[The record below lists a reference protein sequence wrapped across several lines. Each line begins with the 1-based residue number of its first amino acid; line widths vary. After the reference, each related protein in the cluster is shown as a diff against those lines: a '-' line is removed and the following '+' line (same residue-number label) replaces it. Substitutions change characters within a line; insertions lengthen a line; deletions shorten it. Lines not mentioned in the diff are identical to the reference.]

1 MMRPEVRRPRPGSVG
16 TAAFVSTLQVYHPS
30 SQRRQRRFIAQ
41 ILRSIECCF
50 PFRRTIRF
58 DLCLFFW
65 RLYTLFPYIPYR
77 SVMVAHRHIRRQT
90 SDPLPAISASGI
102 ASNGITVDDVTTTA
116 TTLAYDSSATTTD
129 VDSGVS
135 VVFETPSSTAK
146 AKSTTSSSSQPTV
159 SDAATTKEIPIGT
172 VIGACVGAFAGA
184 VLLIVLGIWIYKC
197 AIPKAKSKDP
207 APTMS
212 ASRNARGEHER
223 SRSRL
228 ENWDKLVDDPQSEGK
243 YHMKEVDGGV
253 SVAPME
259 KLTMFNK
266 SPSVRTAYTHTT
278 EEPPHFDLEPHP
290 FSPYHSNL
298 AKELASTDVKEP
310 IRPFAGRADSAAMSW
325 NSTAN
330 ESFLSLRSAHMSGSM
345 SPSLDM
351 AIPTPPL
358 TSSEPHRW
366 ESAEV
371 VNFDDQQ
378 AKTVDLGENPF
389 NSPTERRRS
398 FGNPF
403 FNAQGSSV
411 PVRSKTPD
419 VPRIPR
425 SKKGK
430 ERAVNPFSDVHA
442 SDPVYAHTSTTSS
455 IENDLAI
462 HSLIAALEGRDDVSD
477 AHLRAPSLQASL
489 QSSAVSVYSGD
500 ESAANSFPSRSQ

>member
-1 MMRPEVRRPRPGSVG
+1 
-16 TAAFVSTLQVYHPS
+16 
-30 SQRRQRRFIAQ
+30 
-41 ILRSIECCF
+41 
-50 PFRRTIRF
+50 
-58 DLCLFFW
+58 
-65 RLYTLFPYIPYR
+65 
-77 SVMVAHRHIRRQT
+77 MVAHHRIRRQT
-90 SDPLPAISASGI
+90 SDPLPAISVAGI
-102 ASNGITVDDVTTTA
+102 ASNGVTVGDVSSTA
-116 TTLAYDSSATTTD
+116 TTLAYDSSATAAA
-129 VDSGVS
+129 VNSGVS
-135 VVFETPSSTAK
+135 VVLETPSSTAK
-146 AKSTTSSSSQPTV
+146 AKPTASSSSEPTAT
-159 SDAATTKEIPIGT
+159 DASTTKEIPIGT
-172 VIGACVGAFAGA
+172 VVGACVGALVGA
-184 VLLIVLGIWIYKC
+184 VFLIVLGIWLYKC
-197 AIPKAKSKDP
+197 ATPKAKSKGLV
-207 APTMS
+207 PTMS
-212 ASRNARGEHER
+212 AGRNARGEHER

-228 ENWDKLVDDPQSEGK
+228 ENWDKLVDHPQSEGR

-259 KLTMFNK
+259 KLTMFKK

-290 FSPYHSNL
+290 FSPYHPNL
-298 AKELASTDVKEP
+298 AKELASTDIQEPVK
-310 IRPFAGRADSAAMSW
+310 PFAGRADSTALSW

-371 VNFDDQQ
+371 VNFDGQQ
-378 AKTVDLGENPF
+378 AEIVDPDKNPF

-425 SKKGK
+425 SEKGK

-442 SDPVYAHTSTTSS
+442 SNPIHAYTITRSS
-455 IENDLAI
+455 AKNDQAI
-462 HSLIAALEGRDDVSD
+462 HSLIAALEGDSVSD
-477 AHLRAPSLQASL
+477 AHLQAPSLQTSL
-489 QSSAVSVYSGD
+489 YSSAISVYSDD
-500 ESAANSFPSRSQ
+500 EFVANSFPSLPQ